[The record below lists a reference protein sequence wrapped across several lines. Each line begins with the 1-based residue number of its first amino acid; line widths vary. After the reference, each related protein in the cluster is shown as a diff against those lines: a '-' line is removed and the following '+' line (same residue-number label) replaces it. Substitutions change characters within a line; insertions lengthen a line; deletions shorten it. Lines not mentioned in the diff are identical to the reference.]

1 MIKVRLSFLLLF
13 AAATVFH
20 NAAAQNIVPD
30 RANVQYALVDGIS
43 LRLDLYFPKNTAKP
57 YPVIVWVHGGGWS
70 AGSKANPRAEFLV
83 SHGYAVASI
92 NYRLSDQAKFPA
104 QLYDCKA
111 AIRWLRANA
120 VQYDLDPKRIGAFG
134 SSAGGHL
141 VALLGTTAGV
151 DSLEGKV
158 GGNLQFSSEVQAVCD
173 WYGPTDF
180 LTICNYPSN
189 INHCAANSPE
199 AELIGGSIQ
208 ANRAKAIAASPI
220 TYVGKGDP
228 PFLIMHGTL
237 DMTVPFQQSV
247 TMDSALRRSGGI
259 VVFKPIIGGGHG
271 DSAFEADSTKLPV
284 VAFFDRYVK
293 TLLTAIDN
301 ERSEVVATFHL
312 AQNYPNPFNPAT
324 SIKFALPHPAQV
336 QLRIFDVHGREI
348 ATLIDNEV
356 LPAGQHVR
364 DWEARAQASGVYFYR
379 LTTGSFHE
387 SKKMI
392 LSR

>member
-1 MIKVRLSFLLLF
+1 MIKVKLSSLLLF

-20 NAAAQNIVPD
+20 HAAAQNIVPD

-83 SHGYAVASI
+83 SQGYAVASI

-141 VALLGTTAGV
+141 VALLGTTVGV

-189 INHCAANSPE
+189 INHCSANSPE
-199 AELIGGSIQ
+199 AELIGGPLQ
-208 ANRAKAIAASPI
+208 TNRAKAIAASPI
-220 TYVGKGDP
+220 TYIGKGDP

-247 TMDSALRRSGGI
+247 AMDSALRRSGGI
-259 VVFKPIIGGGHG
+259 AVFKPIIGGGHG

-293 TLLTAIDN
+293 TLLTAIDD
-301 ERSEVVATFHL
+301 ERSEVVAKFHL

-324 SIKFALPHPAQV
+324 SIKFALPHPAPV

-348 ATLIDNEV
+348 ATLIDNEI

-364 DWEARAQASGVYFYR
+364 DWEARVQASGVYFYR
-379 LTTGSFHE
+379 LTAGSFHE